1 MDPFAHELYRQITQL
16 RKIDPKDLAQK
27 IGVAMDTIYRYDRD
41 DIKTPLYRARQ
52 IITVTGSI
60 DLARAVLDGTGFIPV
75 PEPEGSVTTDAI
87 DRDQVNVLLAA
98 GDAVKRIQNALE
110 DGRITRREMKEIDDL
125 LQEMMIKAHGLK
137 IKLNEMRG

>member
-16 RKIDPKDLAQK
+16 KKIDPKDLAQK

-75 PEPEGSVTTDAI
+75 PKPEGSVTTDAI

-110 DGRITRREMKEIDDL
+110 DGRITRREMKEIDEL
-125 LQEMMIKAHGLK
+125 LQEMMVKAHSLK

>member
-16 RKIDPKDLAQK
+16 KKIDPKDLAQK

-52 IITVTGSI
+52 IVTVTRSI
-60 DLARAVLDGTGFIPV
+60 ELARAVLDGTGFIPV
-75 PEPEGSVTTDAI
+75 PEPEGNVTTDAI
-87 DRDQVNVLLAA
+87 DRDQLNVLLAA

-125 LQEMMIKAHGLK
+125 LQKMMVKAHSLK

>member
-16 RKIDPKDLAQK
+16 KKIDPKDLAQK

-52 IITVTGSI
+52 IVSVTRSI
-60 DLARAVLDGTGFIPV
+60 ELARAVLDGTGFIPV
-75 PEPEGSVTTDAI
+75 PEPEGKVSTDAI

-98 GDAVKRIQNALE
+98 SDAVKGIQNALE

-125 LQEMMIKAHGLK
+125 LQEMMVKAHGLK